1 MSWLGL
7 PFLVLCSRPPGF
19 LFLGPC
25 RVVGET
31 LKWVEAGVSRDGARG
46 SWHGHASKRFGM
58 EHVLEHLVPYPVP
71 YLWNNMFVRCSIPIV
86 PYLWIQL
93 FKVQSKCDWDDTSD
107 FLVQFCLY
115 HHSIPVPYLMEQG
128 IRSIPY
134 GTGRCTM
141 FTWDPEFWC
150 TPKLL
155 ALYCTPLGSIVFPLP
170 SRTCSPD
177 WSRLQQAK
185 PLDQGR
191 RPNQGSY
198 VRSYR
203 STYLSIYLS
212 HPVLSHS
219 SSGIIHH
226 GGLINNG
233 GGGAFFKTKNGSAN
247 WN

>member
-46 SWHGHASKRFGM
+46 SWHGHESKRFGM

-71 YLWNNMFVRCSIPIV
+71 YLWNNMFVCCSIPIV
-86 PYLWIQL
+86 PYLYGFNCSRFNQNATEMIRQIFWYNFVCTTI
-93 FKVQSKCDWDDTSD
+93 
-107 FLVQFCLY
+107 
-115 HHSIPVPYLMEQG
+115 PYLFHTLWNKGSAPYPMEQEG
-128 IRSIPY
+128 A
-134 GTGRCTM
+134 RCS
-141 FTWDPEFWC
+141 PETRGFDWC

-203 STYLSIYLS
+203 SIYLFIYLSIYPILCF
-212 HPVLSHS
+212 PTPPLAS
-219 SSGIIHH
+219 SIM
-226 GGLINNG
+226 GG
-233 GGGAFFKTKNGSAN
+233 
-247 WN
+247 